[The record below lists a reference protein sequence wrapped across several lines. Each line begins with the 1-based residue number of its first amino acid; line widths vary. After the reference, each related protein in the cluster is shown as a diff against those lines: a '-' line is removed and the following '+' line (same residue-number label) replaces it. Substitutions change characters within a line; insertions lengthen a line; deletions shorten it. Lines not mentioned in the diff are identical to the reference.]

1 MKLKELLKV
10 IDSELTIEI
19 SDIKENYYSKLDI
32 KEEQMN
38 YIVRVIK
45 AENKGILIVLDES
58 EKVGTLEELNYS
70 FEAGM

>member
-19 SDIKENYYSKLDI
+19 ANIKEKYNSKLDI

-38 YIVRVIK
+38 YMVKTIK
-45 AENKGILIVLDES
+45 TDNNSILIILDEFK
-58 EKVGTLEELNYS
+58 KVGNLEELNYS

>member
-19 SDIKENYYSKLDI
+19 AGIKEKYDFKLDL

-45 AENKGILIVLDES
+45 ADNNGILIVLDES
-58 EKVGTLEELNYS
+58 KKVRTLEELNYS
-70 FEAGM
+70 FENGM